1 MWVRQSVTALGP
13 LFCNTPHMSILSPG
27 YYLECYGG
35 ALTDGRF
42 RPNNDM
48 TRFEL
53 SLGSGSIYSSIYP
66 FCFFAS
72 SWHNWALYYYWDYL
86 YQGHIK
92 TQRQLLK
99 AVWAVAACFDV
110 AVNTEGMGLAGFLN
124 QGLNR
129 TFLKNGFPLGLFNKP
144 VIHVR
149 IYIFYIYIFHF
160 LESES
165 QLHSENM
172 FRWVEAV

>member
-1 MWVRQSVTALGP
+1 
-13 LFCNTPHMSILSPG
+13 
-27 YYLECYGG
+27 
-35 ALTDGRF
+35 
-42 RPNNDM
+42 
-48 TRFEL
+48 
-53 SLGSGSIYSSIYP
+53 
-66 FCFFAS
+66 
-72 SWHNWALYYYWDYL
+72 
-86 YQGHIK
+86 
-92 TQRQLLK
+92 
-99 AVWAVAACFDV
+99 V